1 MLNRCRLIPRKIHMG
16 EMMKTLKILSV
27 MLCYPQSDM
36 QMALDEMAEVLEQE
50 NLVPERQRWAVQDL
64 MRKMAQTDLME
75 LQERYV
81 RLFDRGRALS
91 LHLFEHIHGESR
103 DRGQAMVNLLHIYQQ
118 HGFSLNIREL
128 PDYLPLFLEYL
139 AQRPLAEALDMLG
152 DALHVI
158 ALLGARLAERGSDYH
173 VVFDALS
180 ALVGEPADIS
190 DIRQQVAQE
199 GPDPS
204 VVNMD
209 KLWEEEVVTFL
220 ASQDD
225 CAGRHLG
232 PDMVQPL
239 HWRSCAASTPSAT
252 PTHSR

>member
-1 MLNRCRLIPRKIHMG
+1 MG

-103 DRGQAMVNLLHIYQQ
+103 DRGQAMVNLLHVYQQ
-118 HGFSLNIREL
+118 HGFSLSAREL

-139 AQRPLAEALDMLG
+139 AQRPLTEALNMLG
-152 DALHVI
+152 EAMHVI

-173 VVFDALS
+173 IVFDALS

-209 KLWEEEVVTFL
+209 KIWEEEAVTFL
-220 ASQDD
+220 ASQDG
-225 CAGRHLG
+225 CAGINLG
-232 PDMVQPL
+232 PDVAQPL
-239 HWRSCAASTPSAT
+239 QWRSQATSGSSPTST
-252 PTHSR
+252 HCR